1 MDGGEAFIELRDRL
15 LREGISHEQALQSF
29 DWPAIPHFNWAID
42 YFDRIAAGNER
53 PALRVVDDGGRD
65 QTMSFAALARRSNQ
79 VANFL
84 AAQGV
89 GPGDRV
95 LIMLGNVVALWET
108 MLATMKLGAV
118 MIPAT
123 TLLQR
128 ADLDGSPRA
137 RARPRRRRG
146 SDTGEALR
154 RLAGCAHP
162 HRGRRHGTGLD
173 RVRDQQ
179 CGPHRHSAP
188 RRRRL
193 PMR

>member
-1 MDGGEAFIELRDRL
+1 MDGGKAFIELRDRL
-15 LREGISHEQALQSF
+15 LREGLSHEQALQSF
-29 DWPAIPHFNWAID
+29 DWPAIPHFNWALD

-65 QTMSFAALARRSNQ
+65 QAMSFAALARRSDQ

-89 GPGDRV
+89 GAGDRV

-128 ADLDGSPRA
+128 ADLRIAWRA
-137 RARPRRRRG
+137 GASAPSSQTGNWRG
-146 SDTGEALR
+146 TS
-154 RLAGCAHP
+154 
-162 HRGRRHGTGLD
+162 TGLPGAPI
-173 RVRDQQ
+173 RIAV
-179 CGPHRHSAP
+179 GGTAPGWIEFETSNAASSAFGAAAP
-188 RRRRL
+188 TP